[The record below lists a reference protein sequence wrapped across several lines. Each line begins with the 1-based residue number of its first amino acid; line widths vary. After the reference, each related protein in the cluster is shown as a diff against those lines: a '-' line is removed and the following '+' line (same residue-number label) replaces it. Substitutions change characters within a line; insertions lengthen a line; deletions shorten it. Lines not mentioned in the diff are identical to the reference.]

1 MKCSVILRN
10 VHVSYRKAGLVC
22 ALIRGKKV
30 AQALTILQHCD
41 KKTARYLE
49 KLLASAI
56 ANATNN
62 HSMNG
67 DKLYV
72 YSCVANQGRTIKR
85 AMPRAK
91 GSSNMIRKRH
101 AHLVIV
107 LSDNPN
113 ERAIELRNIK
123 TNALKKNK
131 KPAAANKQAAKVVK
145 PTTKPAN
152 KPQIKKESK

>member
-1 MKCSVILRN
+1 MTTSAKIEN
-10 VHVSYRKAGLVC
+10 VHVSPRKAGLVC

-30 AQALTILQHCD
+30 SQALVILQNCPQ
-41 KKTARYLE
+41 KTARILE

-67 DKLYV
+67 DRLYV
-72 YSCVANQGRTIKR
+72 YSCVANTGRTIKR

-101 AHLVIV
+101 SHLVIV
-107 LSDNPN
+107 LSDNAN
-113 ERAIELRNIK
+113 EK
-123 TNALKKNK
+123 QMALKAIKAK
-131 KPAAANKQAAKVVK
+131 KQHKVKKAAKPSTKPEAKPAAK
-145 PTTKPAN
+145 PE
-152 KPQIKKESK
+152 IKKESK

>member
-1 MKCSVILRN
+1 MKTSAKVEN
-10 VHVSYRKAGLVC
+10 VHVSSRKAGLVC

-30 AQALTILQHCD
+30 SQALTILQHCPD
-41 KKTARYLE
+41 KTAKILL
-49 KLLASAI
+49 KLLSSAI

-72 YSCVANQGRTIKR
+72 YSCVANNGRTIKR

-101 AHLVIV
+101 SHLVVV

-113 ERAIELRNIK
+113 ERQMELKAIKAKQVNK
-123 TNALKKNK
+123 AK
-131 KPAAANKQAAKVVK
+131 KPVA
-145 PTTKPAN
+145 
-152 KPQIKKESK
+152 KKEGK

>member
-1 MKCSVILRN
+1 MKTSAKIEN
-10 VHVSYRKAGLVC
+10 VHVSSRKAGLVC

-30 AQALTILQHCD
+30 SQALTILQHCPQ
-41 KKTARYLE
+41 KTAKVLL
-49 KLLASAI
+49 KLLSSAI

-67 DKLYV
+67 DRLYV
-72 YSCVANQGRTIKR
+72 YSCVANNGRTIKR

-101 AHLVIV
+101 SHLVIV

-113 ERAIELRNIK
+113 ERQMELKAIKAKVANK
-123 TNALKKNK
+123 AK
-131 KPAAANKQAAKVVK
+131 KPAKPAARPTVK
-145 PTTKPAN
+145 PEAKPAI
-152 KPQIKKESK
+152 KPAIKKESK